1 MAQRYLGVKDGI
13 TTELRPITVPQR
25 PFQLS
30 IENYIEYNNPSANRM
45 CTTIFAGTVSNVSWA
60 IRMDRYRDTG
70 RLIFSIFL
78 QIEDICRSW
87 CPKTMA
93 LLASHSLFKAYFRR
107 FHMKGVGMA
116 CDCGEK
122 DAIAAHALDEYFLPR
137 RSVTKE
143 VSSRSQ
149 EERQTPYLLTIS
161 TYRRGEKMVV
171 RVIGMLKSEK
181 EENFTTDANSM
192 NVLKSYMLNLI

>member
-1 MAQRYLGVKDGI
+1 MVQRYLGVKGGI

-30 IENYIEYNNPSANRM
+30 MENYIEYNNPSVNRM
-45 CTTIFAGTVSNVSWA
+45 CTTIFAGTLSNVSWT
-60 IRMDRYRDTG
+60 IKMDRCDTG

-78 QIEDICRSW
+78 EVEDICRSW
-87 CPKTMA
+87 SPKTIA
-93 LLASHSLFKAYFRR
+93 LLASHSLLKAYFRR
-107 FHMKGVGMA
+107 FHLKVAGMA

-122 DAIAAHALDEYFLPR
+122 DDIAAHALDEYFLPR

-149 EERQTPYLLTIS
+149 EERQTP
-161 TYRRGEKMVV
+161 
-171 RVIGMLKSEK
+171 
-181 EENFTTDANSM
+181 
-192 NVLKSYMLNLI
+192 